1 MLSPNFLKYGSESSR
16 ERKFH
21 RAKVLGTFTPEERKF
36 HGCERSM
43 EQKFLDFL
51 LYGSE
56 CSRERKF
63 HRSESSICGLFAL
76 WNESAEERKVQI
88 PIDHCWAVACRSTFR
103 RWNRLYHL
111 CFVRLPLSTNAAV
124 PRHASVN
131 LVYDRKR
138 RRYAEFNCT
147 HR

>member
-1 MLSPNFLKYGSESSR
+1 MLSPIFKVWERKFQGTKVPGNESSR
-16 ERKFH
+16 ERKF
-21 RAKVLGTFTPEERKF
+21 LGHLLLRSES
-36 HGCERSM
+36 SM
-43 EQKFLDFL
+43 ERKFLDFSL
-51 LYGSE
+51 HGSE
-56 CSRERKF
+56 CSRELQF
-63 HRSESSICGLFAL
+63 HGNESCICGLFAL
-76 WNESAEERKVQI
+76 WNESADERKLQI

-131 LVYDRKR
+131 LVYDTKR